1 MHQLGLFPAAMHYYK
16 KALAA
21 KPIIEDDGLF
31 DLSQEAAFNLSL
43 IYQASGSNDIARL
56 YQQKYIVIWTSKKRR
71 ILNDEKTLSPECL
84 KIHYHQNVKKITVI
98 WTSKINRYLNVEKFI
113 VVWTLNS
120 WCAKSIKEL
129 SINQAIENRK

>member
-71 ILNDEKTLSPECL
+71 HLNVEKNIISRMS
-84 KIHYHQNVKKITVI
+84 KYH
-98 WTSKINRYLNVEKFI
+98 RYLNVK
-113 VVWTLNS
+113 N
-120 WCAKSIKEL
+120 
-129 SINQAIENRK
+129 

>member
-56 YQQKYIVIWTSKKRR
+56 YQQKYIVI
-71 ILNDEKTLSPECL
+71 
-84 KIHYHQNVKKITVI
+84 
-98 WTSKINRYLNVEKFI
+98 
-113 VVWTLNS
+113 
-120 WCAKSIKEL
+120 
-129 SINQAIENRK
+129 

>member
-21 KPIIEDDGLF
+21 KPIIEGDGLF

-56 YQQKYIVIWTSKKRR
+56 YQQKYIVI
-71 ILNDEKTLSPECL
+71 
-84 KIHYHQNVKKITVI
+84 
-98 WTSKINRYLNVEKFI
+98 
-113 VVWTLNS
+113 
-120 WCAKSIKEL
+120 
-129 SINQAIENRK
+129 